1 MQENR
6 QQYINMQPEPQA
18 LLTITIAGSDSRI
31 QRRGAFADLIGER
44 SLDHILSDFL
54 DTSFFARVVLNG
66 IAVDE
71 KKQRAA
77 EEIASVLSRDYKVMV
92 RGNDGQSAESPVVS
106 PGNQKGRDLARRV
119 DYQGAPCYLLNL
131 QLLPAPSQT
140 KAQQS
145 VDEHVE
151 VLKIELR
158 PKIESINFNGL
169 FRGNMRA
176 KAEALQVAQD
186 AQDELL
192 NQDEEPNSQE

>member
-1 MQENR
+1 MQ
-6 QQYINMQPEPQA
+6 QEPQA

-54 DTSFFARVVLNG
+54 DTSFFARLVLNG
-66 IAVDE
+66 ISIDE
-71 KKQRAA
+71 RKQRAA
-77 EEIASVLSRDYKVMV
+77 EEIASLLNRGYQVMV
-92 RGNDGQSAESPVVS
+92 RGNDGPGAESPRIS

-151 VLKIELR
+151 TLKTELR

-169 FRGNMRA
+169 FRGNLRA
-176 KAEALQVAQD
+176 KAEALQAAQD

-192 NQDEEPNSQE
+192 SQKEEPNSQE

>member
-1 MQENR
+1 
-6 QQYINMQPEPQA
+6 MQPEPQA

-54 DTSFFARVVLNG
+54 DTSFFARLVLNG
-66 IAVDE
+66 ISIDE
-71 KKQRAA
+71 RKQRAA
-77 EEIASVLSRDYKVMV
+77 EEIASLLNRGYQVMV
-92 RGNDGQSAESPVVS
+92 RGNDGPGAESPRIS

-131 QLLPAPSQT
+131 QLLPTPSQT

-151 VLKIELR
+151 TLKTELR

-169 FRGNMRA
+169 FRGNLRA
-176 KAEALQVAQD
+176 KAEALQAAQD

-192 NQDEEPNSQE
+192 SQKEEPNSQE